1 MPPQVGRPP
10 EKPVMIFDGDCGFCR
25 FWIERWRR
33 WTQAQVE
40 FVPYQDASVAERF
53 PEVSV
58 AACEKAVH
66 LVERDGRVFRGA
78 EAVFQSLAGVFLLA
92 WLIRIYRAI
101 PLFARLSETAYRF
114 VASHRQ
120 LFSRINRWLW
130 GARPELPRYE
140 LTTALLVRA
149 LGLIFL
155 TAFISLWVQIHGL
168 VGENGILPAGDFMR
182 SAAAYFDQTG
192 ETFNRYFRLPTL
204 GWIAA
209 GNLALHTYCL
219 LGVLCSLLVVIGR
232 APAAALAGC
241 WLFYL
246 TLVGLG
252 QDFLS
257 FQWDVLLLEAG
268 LLVALI
274 APWCRRLELGR
285 ISRPLLGI
293 LLVRWLL
300 FRLMLE
306 SGAVKWLS
314 GDLAWRN
321 FSALQFHFETQPL
334 PHWLS
339 WHVHHLPAW
348 LLKAATLGM
357 FAIELLVPF
366 LIFAPRRL
374 RLFAAGAFAVLQ
386 FGIIATGNYG
396 CFNWLTLVLCL
407 ALLDDRAF
415 RDSMEWLKRKMPALA
430 KSKAGL
436 WAGRTFNQGDETRAA
451 DAPPA
456 QPVSTSRLERIR
468 RRVLIA
474 YAVTVVLIGLAQLDN
489 VFGSRSRS
497 GGPVTWLRSKVEPF
511 RVVNTYGLF
520 AVMTTSRPELII
532 EGSLDGVAW
541 RPYVFKYKPGPLAR
555 RPPIVPLHMPRLDW
569 QLWFAALQEGNP
581 PRWLGNFAQRLF
593 ERSPDV
599 LDLLANDPFPDQ
611 PPRYM
616 RVLAFDYRFSNSSM
630 RKNTGHWWIGLNRRH
645 YVPMMQW
652 EPPKPGPTKRK

>member
-1 MPPQVGRPP
+1 
-10 EKPVMIFDGDCGFCR
+10 MIFDGDCGFCR
-25 FWIERWRR
+25 FWIEHWRR
-33 WTQAQVE
+33 WTRAQVE

-58 AACEKAVH
+58 AACETAVQ
-66 LVERDGRVFRGA
+66 LVERDGRVLRGA
-78 EAVFQSLAGVFLLA
+78 EAVFQSLAGVFILA

-101 PLFARLSETAYRF
+101 PSFARLSETAYRF

-120 LFSRINRWLW
+120 LFSRLNRWLW
-130 GARPELPRYE
+130 GARSELPRYE

-155 TAFISLWVQIHGL
+155 TAFVSLWVQIHGL
-168 VGENGILPAGDFMR
+168 VGEQGILPAGEFMK

-192 ETFNRYFRLPTL
+192 IGIGRYARLPTL
-204 GWIAA
+204 GWLAA
-209 GNLALHTYCL
+209 GNGALHIYCL
-219 LGVLCSLLVVIGR
+219 LGVGCSLLVVIGR

-268 LLVALI
+268 LLVALL
-274 APWCRRLELGR
+274 APWCRRLKR
-285 ISRPLLGI
+285 ASINRPLLGI
-293 LLVRWLL
+293 LLARWLL

-314 GDLAWRN
+314 GDPVWRN

-339 WHVHHLPAW
+339 WHAHQLPTW

-357 FAIELLVPF
+357 FAVELLVPF

-374 RLFAAGAFAVLQ
+374 RLFAGVAIATLQ
-386 FGIIATGNYG
+386 VAIITTGNYG

-415 RDSMEWLKRKMPALA
+415 RDSKEWLKRKLPALA

-451 DAPPA
+451 DAPPD

-474 YAVTVVLIGLAQLDN
+474 YAVIVVLIGLAQLDN

-532 EGSLDGVAW
+532 EGSLDGAEW

-555 RPPIVPLHMPRLDW
+555 RPPIVPWHMPRLDW

-593 ERSPDV
+593 ERSPEV
-599 LDLLANDPFPDQ
+599 LGLLAADPFPDQ

-616 RVLAFDYRFSNSSM
+616 RVLAFDYRFSNASM
-630 RKNTGHWWIGLNRRH
+630 RRNTGHWWIALNRRH
-645 YVPMMQW
+645 YVPVMQW
-652 EPPKPGPTKRK
+652 EPPKPAPAKRK